1 MGYDKVYK
9 EGLNIKTPLNL
20 NLQEIATSVLRD
32 GIENYD
38 KRKGWRGPI
47 KNINFSN
54 QNWKSSKKNNLE
66 KKIGWKIAR
75 VVKEDD
81 TGIEI
86 ETENNKIG
94 KINLNNVDWI
104 KTNENGKKFKIGD
117 LIYVKETVNSF
128 YDVKQLPSVNG
139 A

>member
-20 NLQEIATSVLRD
+20 NLQEIASSVLRN

-54 QNWKSSKKNNLE
+54 
-66 KKIGWKIAR
+66 
-75 VVKEDD
+75 
-81 TGIEI
+81 
-86 ETENNKIG
+86 KIG
-94 KINLNNVDWI
+94 K
-104 KTNENGKKFKIGD
+104 
-117 LIYVKETVNSF
+117 VN
-128 YDVKQLPSVNG
+128 
-139 A
+139 